1 MRSVVQNSVQYFSI
15 LTMSSHDGKSL
26 GTKTLIIFQIIL
38 STELNDDNEQK
49 EGEKEREKKSE
60 NTEYKIKIIK
70 MIGKMDKLSLIN
82 LILFIAEKKIVP
94 GIFLLFSLFYW
105 SFSFLCYF
113 NLFTNFTE
121 ID

>member
-15 LTMSSHDGKSL
+15 LTMSSHDGKYL

-121 ID
+121 IE